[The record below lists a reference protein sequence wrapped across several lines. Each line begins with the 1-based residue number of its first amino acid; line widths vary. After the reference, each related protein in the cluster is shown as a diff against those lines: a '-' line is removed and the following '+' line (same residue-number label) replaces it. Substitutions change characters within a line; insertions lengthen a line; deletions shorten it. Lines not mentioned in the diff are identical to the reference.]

1 MMKRLALALMVAASL
16 AACTTTS
23 PDVIQRGDAQ
33 RLSTVQDGT
42 VISIRPVTVD
52 GTQSGVG
59 GVSGAVVGGGAGS
72 NIGGPR

>member
-33 RLSTVQDGT
+33 RLRSEEHT
-42 VISIRPVTVD
+42 SEL
-52 GTQSGVG
+52 QSH
-59 GVSGAVVGGGAGS
+59 
-72 NIGGPR
+72 